1 MADQGKL
8 TPIAK
13 RGRPARAKP
22 DDKAIEPQS
31 KDDRLLE
38 TVLKT
43 GNIETLERF
52 IALREREQERQA
64 RMEFDRN
71 FAKLQS
77 ELQPVVKSKIAK
89 NGDKKMYSYAPLDA
103 IQAAC
108 NAVIFKH
115 GFSYSWR
122 EEALAENAKRTI
134 LVISG
139 WGWQRET
146 SFDSPLIP
154 GTTVQNAI
162 QIAGAQS
169 TYGRRYTF
177 VAGFGIVLEGE
188 DSDAAIPDDRGMIE
202 MDLREWIKS
211 GKLDANAIAVIE
223 SALDNPENQANI
235 KGYWKRAK
243 AIVEGTK

>member
-1 MADQGKL
+1 M
-8 TPIAK
+8 
-13 RGRPARAKP
+13 
-22 DDKAIEPQS
+22 
-31 KDDRLLE
+31 
-38 TVLKT
+38 
-43 GNIETLERF
+43 
-52 IALREREQERQA
+52 
-64 RMEFDRN
+64 
-71 FAKLQS
+71 
-77 ELQPVVKSKIAK
+77 
-89 NGDKKMYSYAPLDA
+89 
-103 IQAAC
+103 
-108 NAVIFKH
+108 
-115 GFSYSWR
+115 
-122 EEALAENAKRTI
+122 
-134 LVISG
+134 
-139 WGWQRET
+139 
-146 SFDSPLIP
+146 
-154 GTTVQNAI
+154 QNAI